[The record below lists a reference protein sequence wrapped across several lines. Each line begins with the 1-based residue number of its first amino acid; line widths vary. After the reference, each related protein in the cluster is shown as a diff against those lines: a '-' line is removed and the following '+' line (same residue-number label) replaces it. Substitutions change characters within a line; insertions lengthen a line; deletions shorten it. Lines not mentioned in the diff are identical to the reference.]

1 MNSDVQKHIISIPY
15 TTTILIIFYCPVV
28 PIDRNFI
35 RQTIETATD
44 HMFNR
49 KHAIGDRSLL
59 PADDPYGTPF
69 IEGVNC
75 TISIYSQRTR
85 TQSIPYR
92 LTYQISLNALEGLF
106 TFLYTDNHAA
116 SAVSEII
123 DPGLTGSMRRI
134 GLISISPR
142 QGSVDES

>member
-1 MNSDVQKHIISIPY
+1 MNSDVQRHMISIPF
-15 TTTILIIFYCPVV
+15 TTTILVIFYCPVV
-28 PIDRNFI
+28 PIDRNLI
-35 RQTIETATD
+35 RHTIDTATD
-44 HMFNR
+44 HMVDR
-49 KHAIGDRSLL
+49 KHALGDRSLL

-69 IEGVNC
+69 DEDVNC
-75 TISIYSQRTR
+75 TLSVYSQRTR
-85 TQSIPYR
+85 TQSIPYH
-92 LTYQISLNALEGLF
+92 LTYQIALNALQGLF
-106 TFLYTDNHAA
+106 TFLYTNNHAA

>member
-1 MNSDVQKHIISIPY
+1 MNSDVQRHMISIPY
-15 TTTILIIFYCPVV
+15 TTTILILFYCPGV

-35 RQTIETATD
+35 RQTIGTAAV

-49 KHAIGDRSLL
+49 KQALGDRSLL

-69 IEGVNC
+69 DEGVNC
-75 TISIYSQRTR
+75 AISVYSQRTR

-92 LTYQISLNALEGLF
+92 LTYQISLNALQGLF
-106 TFLYTDNHAA
+106 TFLYTNNHAA

-142 QGSVDES
+142 HGSVDES